1 MRGGDGGAAAGTPSP
16 QSLTYAHGHTLTHSP
31 SARHRIDEW
40 RLERRARTHGA
51 TAAASV
57 ALFVVA
63 EMREGEAFLGCLR
76 GRAGAGGRVEAGAWT
91 DGGCM
96 HDAAHSLHLFGVAP
110 LTSHG
115 GRVT

>member
-76 GRAGAGGRVEAGAWT
+76 GRARAGVWRPARGRTEDV
-91 DGGCM
+91 CM
-96 HDAAHSLHLFGVAP
+96 MP
-110 LTSHG
+110 LTHFTCLAWRHS
-115 GRVT
+115 RVTEDA